1 MFSRQ
6 NISCLELL
14 IVLFVSLL
22 VGALFLK
29 GAMLL
34 GENFKDSGISIT
46 FEEDKPLQEGIV
58 VDKDYTEGYSYV
70 VTTYIGSAPIFTPVN
85 VSASYR
91 MKISGEVN
99 GEKVEKKI
107 YVSEEEYNSY
117 KVGDTYKFK

>member
-14 IVLFVSLL
+14 IDLFVSLL

-29 GAMLL
+29 GAIFL
-34 GENFKDSGISIT
+34 GENFKDSSISIT

-91 MKISGEVN
+91 LIVLSNE
-99 GEKVEKKI
+99 
-107 YVSEEEYNSY
+107 
-117 KVGDTYKFK
+117 DFW

>member
-117 KVGDTYKFK
+117 EIGDTYKSK